1 MTGTLTTPAATIA
14 AGIGLRGRQ
23 ARLLLSE
30 CTKFRT
36 LRSTVYTPLIAVV
49 LMIGIGF
56 LGRFPGALDRLRAV
70 VRLRGDS
77 DRVRRPARTEVL
89 RRRSRLDDTYRVA
102 ESRRAAGPLVDGEAT
117 RVAVR

>member
-49 LMIGIGF
+49 LMIGSASSADSLAHWTGFALLCGYAAILIGF
-56 LGRFPGALDRLRAV
+56 AAQRGRRFSGAGHGSMKRI
-70 VRLRGDS
+70 G
-77 DRVRRPARTEVL
+77 
-89 RRRSRLDDTYRVA
+89 
-102 ESRRAAGPLVDGEAT
+102 
-117 RVAVR
+117 